1 MVGTIIKK
9 EEVLI
14 MKKKQV
20 AVGFGSLLMAGAAFI
35 AWKKSEKQRTKLS
48 EQRKQ
53 KNKPHKFMRDSNVTG
68 KDLYNTITETDVAY
82 G

>member
-1 MVGTIIKK
+1 LVGAVIKK
-9 EEVLI
+9 EEALI

-20 AVGFGSLLMAGAAFI
+20 AVGLGSLLMAGAAFI
-35 AWKKSEKQRTKLS
+35 AWKKSEKQRTKFS

-53 KNKPHKFMRDSNVTG
+53 KNAPHKFMRDSNVTG
-68 KDLYNTITETDVAY
+68 KDLYNTLTEADVAY